1 MKYTSG
7 FMRQPQNGVY
17 HLVQILK
24 PEIVIATCTPNLE
37 VSNNTEHFCLE
48 LLLYLISVITFELIN
63 IQGHDV
69 KKLSGR
75 WFKSN
80 GPLKIADF
88 DVNIS
93 E

>member
-1 MKYTSG
+1 MYTKSRG
-7 FMRQPQNGVY
+7 KQQHRNFLSR
-17 HLVQILK
+17 I
-24 PEIVIATCTPNLE
+24 IALFNFGH
-37 VSNNTEHFCLE
+37 N
-48 LLLYLISVITFELIN
+48 IRIN

-69 KKLSGR
+69 KTLSGR